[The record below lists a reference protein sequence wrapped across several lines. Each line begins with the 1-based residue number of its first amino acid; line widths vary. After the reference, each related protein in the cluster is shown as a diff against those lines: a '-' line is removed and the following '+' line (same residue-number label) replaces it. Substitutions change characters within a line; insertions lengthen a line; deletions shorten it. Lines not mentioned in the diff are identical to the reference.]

1 MKINFWCPKLNFSL
15 TRSWCFYRYV
25 IYKGTKVGMLE
36 IRWDGWWGRWE
47 QILCGL
53 GFPWKDKKGRNLSW
67 TTQCTELF
75 QVSVRIYLSQCVEEN
90 KNVTVHIK
98 QLKWLHIR
106 VLLWTPLLV
115 SRWWTTFILYTTK
128 TTYICLQLYVI
139 VEVLL
144 ISCLSNYMKPFM
156 IADLTVFSSVF
167 FNGKLIIMVNDCIDR
182 ATKIQ
187 IKIHLLMVC
196 NLLKTIN
203 WRTFFTYC

>member
-1 MKINFWCPKLNFSL
+1 MDCYKKEFYETRVDNFVRLDKRIHRNTGVWHSLSALTTAHSINGN
-15 TRSWCFYRYV
+15 
-25 IYKGTKVGMLE
+25 I
-36 IRWDGWWGRWE
+36 
-47 QILCGL
+47 
-53 GFPWKDKKGRNLSW
+53 
-67 TTQCTELF
+67 
-75 QVSVRIYLSQCVEEN
+75 
-90 KNVTVHIK
+90 
-98 QLKWLHIR
+98 
-106 VLLWTPLLV
+106 VLVL
-115 SRWWTTFILYTTK
+115 TFILYTTK

-203 WRTFFTYC
+203 